1 MSGTWTTQSLS
12 SSLSGLLWNAVCY
25 GNGKFVAIAN
35 TSASASGTNCIMTSE
50 DGVTWT
56 GQSSTARNNW
66 KCICYGGGLYVA
78 LAASLTSLKVYS
90 SADGVNWTNAGADG
104 STTYSINWSSI
115 AYGMV
120 GTTNYYV
127 GVANASNT
135 NTGWS
140 RIMYSTDATIW
151 TRTTK
156 QRNIT
161 YYSICNGSTGSQ
173 GIFVA
178 VGLGAVV
185 TSTDVTTSWSLAS
198 GIGTNTWRSVCYSS
212 NLQRFVAVA
221 SDRTNRAM
229 YSNNGTTWTTSGST
243 SVTDG
248 SVWTSVTYGTATGFV
263 AVSNT
268 SVMYSADGITW
279 TNNSINTSL
288 SCVTYG
294 SGLYVAVGN
303 NANVATPSGYVLTN
317 GTISCYVKGCKIN
330 TMKGFI
336 PIEELVKDDLLI
348 INNTNNYLPISHIG
362 CKKITVSN
370 LDEPLNCIY
379 KINDNMVTG

>member
-1 MSGTWTTQSLS
+1 
-12 SSLSGLLWNAVCY
+12 
-25 GNGKFVAIAN
+25 
-35 TSASASGTNCIMTSE
+35 
-50 DGVTWT
+50 
-56 GQSSTARNNW
+56 
-66 KCICYGGGLYVA
+66 
-78 LAASLTSLKVYS
+78 
-90 SADGVNWTNAGADG
+90 
-104 STTYSINWSSI
+104 
-115 AYGMV
+115 
-120 GTTNYYV
+120 
-127 GVANASNT
+127 
-135 NTGWS
+135 
-140 RIMYSTDATIW
+140 
-151 TRTTK
+151 
-156 QRNIT
+156 
-161 YYSICNGSTGSQ
+161 
-173 GIFVA
+173 
-178 VGLGAVV
+178 
-185 TSTDVTTSWSLAS
+185 
-198 GIGTNTWRSVCYSS
+198 
-212 NLQRFVAVA
+212 
-221 SDRTNRAM
+221 M

-379 KINDNMVTG
+379 KINDNMVTGGHYMLVSKEYYEQFKNTDKFPEYYEYADMNPIADNYCLLACNHPNAILQPCGEYEVWHLTVEGVDKRYPIELENGIISETTTIENFHMHFM